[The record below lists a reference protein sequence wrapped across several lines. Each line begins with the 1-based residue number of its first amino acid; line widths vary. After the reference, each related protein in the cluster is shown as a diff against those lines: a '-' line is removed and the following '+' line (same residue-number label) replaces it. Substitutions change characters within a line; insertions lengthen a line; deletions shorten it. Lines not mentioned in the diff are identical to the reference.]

1 MKIIIVGTGKVGS
14 ILVEQLSSENHDIIV
29 IDNNADTLKNITS
42 RYDVMGIVG
51 NGATVEVQKEA
62 DVQKSDL
69 LIATTN
75 LDECNLLACLVARN
89 LGVRHTIARVRNP
102 EYASQMSFLRNDL
115 GLSMT
120 INPELEAAAE
130 ISRVLRYPSALKIN
144 PFARGKVEMVEI
156 KVLEDSPVAG
166 LSLIQLRQKYQLKI
180 LVCAVAR
187 GDELFVPGG
196 NFVLQEGDRITLIG
210 TPADVD
216 TFFGKIGIVQKK
228 IKSVM
233 IVGAGKIG
241 YYLTRQLLSMKIAVK
256 VVDQNPARCRELCEL
271 LPEATVICGNGSDQE
286 LLTAEGLHTTDA
298 FVALTGLDE
307 ENMVISVCANTAGV
321 KKVIA
326 KVNNISLASVLNQLG
341 LDTVI
346 SPKRLTADRIVK
358 YARSMQS
365 FEDSKIETLHKLLD
379 GKAEAV
385 EFRVSAEA
393 DILGKPLKDFKFK
406 PQILIACVVR
416 QGAAIIADGN
426 TVIQEGDN
434 VIVIS
439 GREALNNIEEILL

>member
-29 IDNNADTLKNITS
+29 IDKNADALKQITE
-42 RYDVMGIVG
+42 RYDVMGIIG
-51 NGATVEVQKEA
+51 NGATVEVQKDAGVEKA
-62 DVQKSDL
+62 DL
-69 LIATTN
+69 LIATTD
-75 LDECNLLACLVARN
+75 LDECNLLACLLARN
-89 LGVRHTIARVRNP
+89 LGARHTIARVRNP
-102 EYASQMSFLRNDL
+102 EYASQMSYLRNDL

-144 PFARGKVEMVEI
+144 PFARGRVEMIEI
-156 KVLEDSPVAG
+156 KVAEDSPIAG
-166 LSLIQLRQKYQLKI
+166 LSLIQLRNKSQQKI
-180 LVCAVAR
+180 LVCAVDR
-187 GDELFVPGG
+187 EDDFFIPGG
-196 NFVLQEGDRITLIG
+196 NFVLQPGDRITLIG
-210 TPADVD
+210 TPSDVNA
-216 TFFGKIGIVQKK
+216 FFEKIGILQGK

-241 YYLTRQLLSMKIAVK
+241 YYLTRQLLGMKIAVK
-256 VVDQNPARCRELCEL
+256 VIDQNPVRCREICEL

-286 LLTAEGLHTTDA
+286 LLTAEGIHTTDS

-321 KKVIA
+321 KKVIT
-326 KVNNISLASVLNQLG
+326 KVNNISLAPVLDQLS

-346 SPKRLTADRIVK
+346 SPKRLTADRIVR
-358 YARSMQS
+358 YARAMQS
-365 FEDSKIETLHKLLD
+365 SADSRIETLYKLID

-385 EFRVSAEA
+385 EFRVAGDSEV
-393 DILGKPLKDFKFK
+393 LNKPIKDLKFK
-406 PQILIACVVR
+406 PQILIACIVR
-416 QGAAIIADGN
+416 QGTTIIADGS
-426 TVIQEGDN
+426 TVIQKGDS

-439 GREALNNIEEILL
+439 GREALNSIEEILL

>member
-14 ILVEQLSSENHDIIV
+14 ILVEQLSSENHDIVV
-29 IDNNADTLKNITS
+29 IDTNADALKQITE
-42 RYDVMGIVG
+42 RYDVMGIIG
-51 NGATVEVQKEA
+51 NGATVEVQREA
-62 DVQKSDL
+62 GVDKTDL

-89 LGVRHTIARVRNP
+89 LGARHTIARVRNP
-102 EYASQMSFLRNDL
+102 EYASQMAYLKNDL
-115 GLSMT
+115 GISMT
-120 INPELEAAAE
+120 INPELEASAE

-144 PFARGKVEMVEI
+144 PFARGRVEMVEI
-156 KVLEDSPVAG
+156 KIQDDSPIAG
-166 LSLIQLRQKYQLKI
+166 MSLFQLRNKYQLKI
-180 LVCAVAR
+180 LLCAVAR
-187 GDELFVPGG
+187 GDELYVPGG
-196 NFVLQEGDRITLIG
+196 SFVLQEGDRITLIG

-216 TFFGKIGIVQKK
+216 TFFGKIGIVKTK

-241 YYLTRQLLSMKIAVK
+241 YYLTRQLLSMKISVK
-256 VVDQNPARCRELCEL
+256 IIDQDPVRCRELCEL
-271 LPEATVICGNGSDQE
+271 LPDATVICGNGSDQE
-286 LLTAEGLHTTDA
+286 LLTAEGLHSTDS

-307 ENMVISVCANTAGV
+307 ENMIISVCANTVGV

-326 KVNNISLASVLNQLG
+326 KVNNISLAPVLNQLG

-358 YARSMQS
+358 YARCMQNY
-365 FEDSKIETLHKLLD
+365 EDSKIETLHKLLD

-385 EFRVSAEA
+385 EFHVSGEA
-393 DILGKPLKDFKFK
+393 DICGKPLKDFKFK
-406 PQILIACVVR
+406 PQILIACIVR
-416 QGAAIIADGN
+416 QGTTIIADGN
-426 TVIQEGDN
+426 TVIQKGDN

-439 GREALNNIEEILL
+439 GMGALNNIEEILL

>member
-14 ILVEQLSSENHDIIV
+14 ILVEQLSSENHDIVV
-29 IDNNADTLKNITS
+29 IDNNAEALKQVTS
-42 RYDVMGIVG
+42 RHDVMGVVG
-51 NGATVEVQKEA
+51 NGATVEVQREA
-62 DVQKSDL
+62 GVPKSDL

-89 LGVRHTIARVRNP
+89 LGIRHTIARVRNP

-120 INPELEAAAE
+120 INPEFEAAAE

-156 KVLEDSPVAG
+156 KVLENSPIAG
-166 LSLIQLRQKYQLKI
+166 LSLIHLRSKYQLKI

-187 GDELFVPGG
+187 GEELFVPGG

-210 TPADVD
+210 TPSDVD

-241 YYLTRQLLSMKIAVK
+241 YYLTRQLTSMKIAVK
-256 VVDQNPARCRELCEL
+256 LIDQNPDRCREICEQ
-271 LPEATVICGNGSDQE
+271 LPEAIVICGNGSDQE

-358 YARSMQS
+358 YARCMQN

-385 EFRVSAEA
+385 EFRVSKEA

-406 PQILIACVVR
+406 PQILIACIVR
-416 QGAAIIADGN
+416 HGAAIIADGN
-426 TVIQEGDN
+426 TVIEEGDN

-439 GREALNNIEEILL
+439 GRKALNSIEEILL